1 MTGWIKIH
9 RELFDKPIWVLSSSE
24 QKAVLITLLSMA
36 NYKEKRWEWNGQQY
50 DCVPGQFI
58 TSLEKIAEKSGK
70 DVSIQNVRTAIKR
83 FEKYGFLT
91 NESTK
96 AGRLITIVNWG
107 IYQVND
113 EEPNKDVDKDLTKS
127 QQRPNKDLTT
137 TKEYKEL
144 KEGNK
149 EKEKDNTV
157 LENTVRSTDVPQVID
172 AWNSLP
178 GLSRIK
184 KIVSGTQRYSWLK
197 ARIRDYGLDEVLRA
211 VENVRNSPF
220 LLGQSEKGWVIT
232 FDWFVRPNNFPKVLD
247 GNYND
252 KSEDENKS
260 NLNGW
265 LIDDDGEVWQ

>member
-1 MTGWIKIH
+1 MNGWIKIH
-9 RELFDKPIWVLSSSE
+9 RELFEKPIWVLSTSE

-70 DVSIQNVRTAIKR
+70 DVSIQNVRTSIKR
-83 FEKYGFLT
+83 FEKFGFLT

-113 EEPNKDVDKDLTKS
+113 EEPNKDDDKELTKS
-127 QQRPNKDLTT
+127 QQRANKELTT
-137 TKEYKEL
+137 TKEYKEY
-144 KEGNK
+144 KERNK

-157 LENTVRSTDVPQVID
+157 FENTVRSTDVQQVID

-184 KIVSGTQRYSWLK
+184 KIVSGTQRHGWLK

-211 VENVRNSPF
+211 IENVRSSSF

-252 KSEDENKS
+252 KPEAENKS
-260 NLNGW
+260 NSDNFSKR
-265 LIDDDGEVWQ
+265 WQ

>member
-1 MTGWIKIH
+1 MNGWIKIH
-9 RELFDKPIWVLSSSE
+9 RELFEKPIWVLSSSA
-24 QKAVLITLLSMA
+24 QKTILITLLSMA
-36 NYKEKRWEWNGQQY
+36 NYKEKKWEWNGQQY
-50 DCVPGQFI
+50 DCAPGQFI

-91 NESTK
+91 NVSTK

-113 EEPNKDVDKDLTKS
+113 EEPNKDVDKGLTKS
-127 QQRPNKDLTT
+127 QQRPNKELTT
-137 TKEYKEL
+137 TKEYKEYKEY

-149 EKEKDNTV
+149 EKEKDSTV
-157 LENTVRSTDVPQVID
+157 FVNTVRSTEVQQVID

-184 KIVSGTQRYSWLK
+184 KIVSGTQRHGWLK

-220 LLGQSEKGWVIT
+220 LLGQSEKGWTIT

-252 KSEDENKS
+252 NPEAENKS
-260 NLNGW
+260 NSG
-265 LIDDDGEVWQ
+265 DFSKRWQ

>member
-1 MTGWIKIH
+1 MNGWIKIH
-9 RELFDKPIWVLSSSE
+9 RELFEKPIWVLSSSE
-24 QKAVLITLLSMA
+24 QKTVLITLLSMA

-113 EEPNKDVDKDLTKS
+113 EEPNKDADKELTKS

-137 TKEYKEL
+137 TKEYKEF

-149 EKEKDNTV
+149 EKEKTNTV
-157 LENTVRSTDVPQVID
+157 FENTVRSTDVQQVID

-184 KIVSGTQRYSWLK
+184 KIISGTQRHGWLK

-211 VENVRNSPF
+211 IENVRSSPF
-220 LLGQSEKGWVIT
+220 LLGQSENKKGWTIT

-247 GNYND
+247 GNYNN
-252 KSEDENKS
+252 KPGDENKS
-260 NLNGW
+260 NSDEW
-265 LIDDDGEVWQ
+265 LGRWNKDD